1 MMNLMRAENIAYE
14 LHRFTRV
21 DANTNL
27 FEKLRSRAEHIDTY
41 YNGINKYFIMAGS
54 YLSSTQKTD
63 TINLYSLNEGKTPYS
78 PVAISKAFGGEMKD
92 FVQEL
97 TRLPTMADKSFIEKV
112 TKAWRNEHIE
122 FLNDDATVREFQGMA
137 YAGWCSKNLS
147 QAAQVILLA
156 EALMK
161 IESDEA
167 DAKNLK
173 SPAWSMAEAL
183 KGASP
188 EMYQACVISRAQHSK
203 VCSKYIPDIVQQRKT
218 LERM

>member
-14 LHRFTRV
+14 RHRFTRV

-41 YNGINKYFIMAGS
+41 YKGINKHFIMAGS
-54 YLSSTQKTD
+54 YLSCTQKTD
-63 TINLYSLNEGKTPYS
+63 TINEHCLHEGKTPFS
-78 PVAISKAFGGEMKD
+78 PVVISNAFSGEMKE

-97 TRLPTMADKSFIEKV
+97 TTLPSMADKPFIEKI
-112 TKAWRNEHIE
+112 TKTWRNEHIE

-137 YAGWCSKNLS
+137 YAKWCSKNLS
-147 QAAQVILLA
+147 QGAQVILLA
-156 EALMK
+156 DALMK
-161 IESDEA
+161 IESNEA

-183 KGASP
+183 KEVSP
-188 EMYQACVISRAQHSK
+188 EMYQACVASRAKYSK
-203 VCSKYIPDIVQQRKT
+203 VCSKYMPDVAQMRKT